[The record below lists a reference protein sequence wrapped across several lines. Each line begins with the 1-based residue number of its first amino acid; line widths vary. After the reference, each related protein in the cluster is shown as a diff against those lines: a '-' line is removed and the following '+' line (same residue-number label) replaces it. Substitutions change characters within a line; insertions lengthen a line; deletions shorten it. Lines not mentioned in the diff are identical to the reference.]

1 MIYSMIV
8 QAGERARMRGYFLCS
23 LSRMMMPPSLD
34 TPSWYSVL
42 PSGGT
47 ADVVSGI
54 ARIFNAIK
62 MNEQPIHLHARISI
76 VNASSE
82 IVSVFIGGSNLNYNM
97 FVAGLQ
103 VNKNH
108 VNVKKTT

>member
-8 QAGERARMRGYFLCS
+8 HGMRGYFLCS

-54 ARIFNAIK
+54 ARIFNVIK
-62 MNEQPIHLHARISI
+62 MNGQPYKGYTSAMLES
-76 VNASSE
+76 AS
-82 IVSVFIGGSNLNYNM
+82 
-97 FVAGLQ
+97 
-103 VNKNH
+103 
-108 VNVKKTT
+108 